1 MKKKD
6 RALALL
12 RLIPLA
18 VMLGLIAAVAL
29 SGHSLSAEEIFNY
42 SPGNPWLAAGFL
54 LLLYALKSLS
64 IVFPIVVLY
73 LAGGMLF
80 STPAAL
86 AVGTLGAAVCL
97 SLHYWVGRW
106 SAGSFA
112 QTLARRYP
120 KVRALLDLQ
129 RENDFFFSFFVRVI
143 GFLPCDVVSLYL
155 GSAGL
160 PFGPYLAGGLLGMLP
175 GIFTV
180 TLMGA
185 SIQDPSSPQFLI
197 SAAVTLLLSLGSM
210 IVAHRARRGKT
221 SSGG

>member
-1 MKKKD
+1 M
-6 RALALL
+6 
-12 RLIPLA
+12 
-18 VMLGLIAAVAL
+18 
-29 SGHSLSAEEIFNY
+29 
-42 SPGNPWLAAGFL
+42 
-54 LLLYALKSLS
+54 
-64 IVFPIVVLY
+64 
-73 LAGGMLF
+73 
-80 STPAAL
+80 
-86 AVGTLGAAVCL
+86 
-97 SLHYWVGRW
+97 
-106 SAGSFA
+106 
-112 QTLARRYP
+112 
-120 KVRALLDLQ
+120 RALLDLQ

-221 SSGG
+221 GSGG